1 MSTVSPESSPGSP
14 SGPALSLENLLLD
27 SCLDY
32 PESQGA
38 VILRSQDSYEYHV
51 PKIYLIHSS
60 PILKQEILI
69 SPNSQGT
76 SVISAELDVE
86 GPKGTANAHRV
97 VQLPVYNT
105 TLTSLLSYIFPVQ
118 PILPS
123 TTEQIM
129 ELLSVA
135 QMYKMDVVLTNLT
148 HIRNH
153 IAQQQPPFIQKET
166 AYLVYALAQKYG
178 LCREALEAARCTLSF
193 LTLVI
198 QNLAEEDKLGLMSGA
213 SLHKFWKYHQ
223 IVRSSFTDIEQFKT
237 SYLDVPEIDLG
248 CVSLAGTGL
257 PYWLKTYISNLGDT
271 SVPVSLDFSSFN
283 MEFVEHSRGLDTK
296 YPEDWQDCEFCVS
309 VSEEDIR
316 ALWEVLMAVVQG
328 NVAKVSFTHVAA
340 VVD

>member
-1 MSTVSPESSPGSP
+1 
-14 SGPALSLENLLLD
+14 
-27 SCLDY
+27 
-32 PESQGA
+32 
-38 VILRSQDSYEYHV
+38 
-51 PKIYLIHSS
+51 
-60 PILKQEILI
+60 
-69 SPNSQGT
+69 
-76 SVISAELDVE
+76 VISAESDAE
-86 GPKGTANAHRV
+86 GSKGTANAHRV

-105 TLTSLLSYIFPVQ
+105 ILTSLLSYIFPVQ

-129 ELLSVA
+129 ELLSVV
-135 QMYKMDVVLTNLT
+135 QMYKMDVVLT

-153 IAQQQPPFIQKET
+153 IAQQQPPFIRKET

-178 LCREALEAARCTLSF
+178 LRREALEAARCTLSF

-223 IVRSSFTDIEQFKT
+223 IVRSGFTDIEEFKT
-237 SYLDVPEIDLG
+237 SHLDVLEIDLG
-248 CVSLAGTGL
+248 CVSLAGTL
-257 PYWLKTYISNLGDT
+257 PYWFKTYISNLGDA

-296 YPEDWQDCEFCVS
+296 YPEDCEFCVS